1 MLHTRSEIML
11 LAFHLLFLTLADY
24 PFLLLYELCLMLSHF
39 VILSTSSHSAFPSQC
54 SLLHIPTLNKH

>member
-39 VILSTSSHSAFPSQC
+39 VILSTFHTQLSLPS
-54 SLLHIPTLNKH
+54 TLSFTSQL